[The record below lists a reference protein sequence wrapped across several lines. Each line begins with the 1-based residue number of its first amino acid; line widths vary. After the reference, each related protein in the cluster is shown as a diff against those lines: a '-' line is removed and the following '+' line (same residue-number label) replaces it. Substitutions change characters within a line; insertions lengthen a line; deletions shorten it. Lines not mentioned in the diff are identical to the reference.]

1 MKVRDLL
8 NYLIEY
14 EKEGFSL
21 DDKVMVRMFMTHGK
35 AGIRGD
41 FIDFKDCAP
50 GPDSNILRILINQD
64 EGDYW
69 EWEEEKKEKKP
80 LSPEAEKVLK
90 LLHTAAGKVN
100 PISITYSE
108 NRTENAFGVLGSAD
122 IPYRLGI
129 EKDHGLAHSEEVG
142 VNTGSRQWQRDFSV
156 RSGVSV
162 TRQINTSFNFARNRV
177 WGVDGNQV
185 RTETQTRD
193 FLPQGV
199 MGNEGMPVPGWNVRL
214 TGVEKLPL
222 VKKIARSA
230 SLEHGFSG
238 KETRAWQNHDLQTS
252 KYTSSFSP
260 LVGLSM
266 SSKKGMTLSSRYAI
280 VKTVDNRFGGINSTR
295 VKTDNT
301 WTASTNYAH
310 RGGFNLP
317 LPFFRDFKFQNTIN
331 FTLTF
336 DYSQSTTEE
345 RNDVQYDLSI
355 TDRRNSWK
363 LSPRISYTFG
373 KNVTGGIWYEY
384 RESHSKIVG
393 RKVDRD
399 FGFDVNVPI
408 RG

>member
-1 MKVRDLL
+1 M
-8 NYLIEY
+8 
-14 EKEGFSL
+14 
-21 DDKVMVRMFMTHGK
+21 
-35 AGIRGD
+35 
-41 FIDFKDCAP
+41 
-50 GPDSNILRILINQD
+50 
-64 EGDYW
+64 
-69 EWEEEKKEKKP
+69 
-80 LSPEAEKVLK
+80 
-90 LLHTAAGKVN
+90 
-100 PISITYSE
+100 
-108 NRTENAFGVLGSAD
+108 
-122 IPYRLGI
+122 
-129 EKDHGLAHSEEVG
+129 G

-156 RSGVSV
+156 RSGVAL
-162 TRQINTSFNFARNRV
+162 TRQINTSFNFARNKM

-193 FLPQGV
+193 FFPKGV
-199 MGNEGMPVPGWNVRL
+199 MGNEGVPIPGWNLRL
-214 TGVEKLPL
+214 TGIEKLPL
-222 VKKIARSA
+222 IKNIARSA
-230 SLEHGFSG
+230 SIEHGFSG
-238 KETRAWQNHDLQTS
+238 KETRSWQNHDLQTS

-260 LVGLSM
+260 LMGLSM
-266 SSKKGMTLSSRYAI
+266 SSKKGMTLSSRYAV
-280 VKTVDNRFGGINSTR
+280 VKTMDNRFGGINSTR
-295 VKTDNT
+295 VRTDNT

-331 FTLTF
+331 LTLTF

-345 RNDVQYDLSI
+345 RNDVQYDLSV

-363 LSPRISYTFG
+363 VSPRISYTFG